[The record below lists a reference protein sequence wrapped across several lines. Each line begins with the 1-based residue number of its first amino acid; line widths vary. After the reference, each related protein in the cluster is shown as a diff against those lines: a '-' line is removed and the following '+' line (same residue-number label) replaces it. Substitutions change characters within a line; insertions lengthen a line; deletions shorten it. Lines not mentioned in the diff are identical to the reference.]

1 LSSTARSLLAIFVG
15 GKSRRMGRHKGLLS
29 IPGGSRPI
37 LEELLRVGRAAGL
50 DPVLVGD
57 ATPYQDL
64 AEGVICVE
72 DDPPGAGP
80 LAGLQAALRHASST
94 GTSHVIAIAC
104 DMPHVTAEALGQ
116 VRDHQSEATVVAPR
130 RGPDAPWEPML
141 ARYDAASLADVLA
154 HAILRGQRSFQKL
167 FASIEIEA
175 LPLTPAIERA
185 LEDWDTPDDI
195 AR

>member
-1 LSSTARSLLAIFVG
+1 MQPLLAIFVG
-15 GKSRRMGRHKGLLS
+15 GKSRRMGRHKGLLFV
-29 IPGGSRPI
+29 PGGSGPI

-80 LAGLQAALRHASST
+80 LAGLQAALRRASST
-94 GTSHVIAIAC
+94 GRSHVIAIAC
-104 DMPHVTAEALGQ
+104 DMPYVTAEALEQ
-116 VRDHQSEATVVAPR
+116 VRDHQSEAAVVAPR

-141 ARYDAASLADVLA
+141 ARYDVVRLADVLA
-154 HAILRGQRSFQKL
+154 NAISGGQRSFQKL
-167 FASIEIEA
+167 FASIEVEA
-175 LPLTPAIERA
+175 LPLTPTVERA